1 MPYRCDKELQWEAN
15 PAKVYTCVQLPDAT
29 SSREVDEILPR
40 DSDSAGGCFLGG
52 SWGLRQFQAVGKGG
66 VKMPPREFVG
76 SGSGGQDLSPFLQ
89 KSLTGQ
95 KCFSCGSRVSAGGV
109 WGVCVWR
116 K

>member
-52 SWGLRQFQAVGKGG
+52 SWGLRQFQAVGKRG
-66 VKMPPREFVG
+66 VKMREFVG
-76 SGSGGQDLSPFLQ
+76 SGSGGQDLPPFLQ
-89 KSLTGQ
+89 RSLLGQ
-95 KCFSCGSRVSAGGV
+95 ECFSCGSGVSGRG
-109 WGVCVWR
+109 R
-116 K
+116 ENERFY